1 VNVAAGEAST
11 LAEWSARREAAKEA
25 ALAAETNATLQ
36 RISSE
41 FVERAPD
48 RN

>member
-1 VNVAAGEAST
+1 VNVAAWEAST
-11 LAEWSARREAAKEA
+11 LAKWSARREA